1 MGKSYKK
8 EKINGF
14 PKEIYLDK
22 QKDIKVTINRD
33 ENLEIVY
40 EISISN
46 FKSQKLLKN
55 LAGLTQGEFDEKNGT
70 VKGIFQGSFDNK
82 NRYTLNIERFNSI
95 EIDLDDN
102 TIEMPRIPTVL
113 KTLMA
118 QKDDLVFDRVKLL
131 DNLQETKTDLHSHY
145 TAMLDPEKLIALGLK
160 HNVSYP
166 ISHIYALGLEIP
178 NEQRKQIET
187 QIGEIYGNEI
197 LEQIRN
203 NKGNWK
209 EIKDIFVDN
218 KIDIKSIPFK
228 DLIIGEPSEDK
239 SENFNKILRSCS
251 LPREAQNTFTDM
263 KDTYMNRAPFTN
275 AWGKKFDE
283 NLYSE
288 VLESSNLSSDVKE
301 IFERMCD
308 DRQHSDFKDNNLQ
321 EDMLLWIARDA
332 REEGIDY
339 IEMSHNALSNEKN
352 QRYLDTYNKIM
363 DKIEKETGTRLRM
376 LVGISRTTSYGKFK
390 ENFENVK
397 QSLSSKYVAGIDVLG
412 EETNATQRFEKILA
426 TMTKYALK
434 NDPDMVIRVHAGE
447 TDSYE
452 ANVSKA
458 IEIVYQEYLNKI
470 EMNPENAKD
479 IKKPNLR
486 IGHGLHGIAE
496 EMKPIDKNSN
506 MRRIIEGLSKFDFFK
521 NKDRLPEDMSLL
533 NFMAEMETIII
544 ERCMSSN
551 VLLTHENALG
561 KEPLKTYID
570 NGVKCVLGTDGYGV
584 YGTSSQEEVLFAT
597 TEGINE
603 DYIDM
608 ICETEREVIER
619 SKARE
624 KYIENR
630 NVDEVQE
637 DIGDILNGEVKNDIN
652 LEPHKARVDIFKE
665 FPKDD
670 TRTAVVVS
678 GGSFNKYDKE
688 EKYLHSEIDEQDEE
702 VLRNMIDILNPEEN
716 VFVIGGRL
724 EAQEKRLVELLN
736 EKNEEN
742 QKSGKPKFDVF
753 MATKSFVELSIE
765 NQAMVKQYG
774 IKIVESGQKE
784 EFETYKRLEKDIFL
798 NDERKADLL
807 VFDGYQQAQN
817 LLSVANRGEQN
828 RIFYGRENIN
838 ESLNSRRKILDGIET
853 LNSSKVDVNRFF
865 KNSIANK
872 NLVGK
877 NVTDDVDR
885 ETTER
890 IKGIDEKQVEGVSLD
905 D

>member
-1 MGKSYKK
+1 MGKAYTTEKVKK
-8 EKINGF
+8 FPIEK
-14 PKEIYLDK
+14 YLDK
-22 QKDIKVTINRD
+22 QKDIKIIINRN
-33 ENLEIVY
+33 ENADIECEISAPNIKSTKLLNNLQNLLHSNYDIDSNVLRGMLEEQYNEENIFDLEIDRFGIL
-40 EISISN
+40 ELDLDNNTISVPRIPVA
-46 FKSQKLLKN
+46 LKN
-55 LAGLTQGEFDEKNGT
+55 LMCQKEN
-70 VKGIFQGSFDNK
+70 
-82 NRYTLNIERFNSI
+82 
-95 EIDLDDN
+95 
-102 TIEMPRIPTVL
+102 L
-113 KTLMA
+113 KF
-118 QKDDLVFDRVKLL
+118 DDLSYIEKS
-131 DNLQETKTDLHSHY
+131 QSIKTDLHSHY

-166 ISHIYALGLEIP
+166 ISHIYALGLKIPDEKRQEI
-178 NEQRKQIET
+178 EA
-187 QIGEIYGNEI
+187 QIGELYGNEI

-203 NKGNWK
+203 NNGNWK
-209 EIKDIFVDN
+209 EIKDLFVDN
-218 KIDIKSIPFK
+218 EINIKPISFK

-251 LPREAQNTFTDM
+251 LPRGAQNTFTDM
-263 KDTYMNRAPFTN
+263 KDTYTNRAPFTN

-288 VLESSNLSSDVKE
+288 VLESNNLSNDVKE

-308 DRQHSDFKDNNLQ
+308 DRQHPDFKDNNLQ

-363 DKIEKETGTRLRM
+363 DKVEKETGTRLRM

-390 ENFENVK
+390 ENFENIK
-397 QSLSSKYVAGIDVLG
+397 QSLNSKYVAGIDVLG
-412 EETNATQRFEKILA
+412 EETNATKKFEKILA
-426 TMTKYALK
+426 TMTKYALNK
-434 NDPDMVIRVHAGE
+434 DPDMVIRVHAGE

-452 ANVSKA
+452 ANVLKA
-458 IEIVYQEYLNKI
+458 IEVVYQEYLNKL
-470 EMNPENAKD
+470 ETNPKNAKD
-479 IKKPNLR
+479 VKKPNLR

-506 MRRIIEGLSKFDFFK
+506 MRRIIEGLSKFGVFK
-521 NKDRLPEDMSLL
+521 NKDRLPENMSLL
-533 NFMAEMETIII
+533 DFMAEMETIII

-561 KEPLKTYID
+561 KEPLKTYMD
-570 NGVKCVLGTDGYGV
+570 NGVKCVLGTDGAGV

-624 KYIENR
+624 EYIENKS
-630 NVDEVQE
+630 VDEMQE
-637 DIGDILNGEVKNDIN
+637 DIENILKGEVKDSIN
-652 LEPHKARVDIFKE
+652 LEPHKAKVDIFKE

-688 EKYLHSEIDEQDEE
+688 DNYLHSQMNGQDEE
-702 VLRNMIDILNPEEN
+702 VLKNMIDVLNPEEN
-716 VFVIGGRL
+716 IFVIGGRL
-724 EAQEKRLVELLN
+724 EAQEKRLVELLS
-736 EKNEEN
+736 EKNQEN
-742 QKSGKPKFDVF
+742 ERNGKSKFEVF
-753 MATKSFVELSIE
+753 MATKSFVELSVE

-774 IKIVESGQKE
+774 IKVVESGQKE

-828 RIFYGRENIN
+828 RTFYGGENIN
-838 ESLNSRRKILDGIET
+838 EGLNSRRKILDGIET
-853 LNSSKVDVNRFF
+853 LSSSKVDTSRFF
-865 KNSIANK
+865 GNSINNK

-877 NVTDDVDR
+877 NVTDNVNK

-890 IKGIDEKQVEGVSLD
+890 INGIDEKQVEGVSLND
-905 D
+905 

>member
-1 MGKSYKK
+1 MQ
-8 EKINGF
+8 NG
-14 PKEIYLDK
+14 IDMY
-22 QKDIKVTINRD
+22 
-33 ENLEIVY
+33 NL
-40 EISISN
+40 N
-46 FKSQKLLKN
+46 FEVFGDLK
-55 LAGLTQGEFDEKNGT
+55 
-70 VKGIFQGSFDNK
+70 
-82 NRYTLNIERFNSI
+82 
-95 EIDLDDN
+95 IDLESE
-102 TIEMPRIPTVL
+102 IISMPRIPVAL
-113 KTLMA
+113 KTIMC
-118 QKDDLVFDRVKLL
+118 QKEDLKIGDMIYIEKAE
-131 DNLQETKTDLHSHY
+131 NIKTDLHSHY

-178 NEQRKQIET
+178 DEQREQIET
-187 QIGEIYGNEI
+187 QIGELYGNEI

-218 KIDIKSIPFK
+218 KINIKPMPFK
-228 DLIIGEPSEDK
+228 DLIIGEPSKDK
-239 SENFNKILRSCS
+239 SENFNKILLSCS

-263 KDTYMNRAPFTN
+263 KDTYTNRAPFTN

-283 NLYSE
+283 NLYNE
-288 VLESSNLSSDVKE
+288 ILESNNLSSDVKE
-301 IFERMCD
+301 IFKRMCD
-308 DRQHSDFKDNNLQ
+308 DRKHSDFKDNNLQ

-339 IEMSHNALSNEKN
+339 IEMSHNALSSEKN

-363 DKIEKETGTRLRM
+363 DKVEKETGTRLRM
-376 LVGISRTTSYGKFK
+376 LVGISRTTSYGKFR
-390 ENFENVK
+390 ENFQNIK
-397 QSLSSKYVAGIDVLG
+397 QSLNSKYVAGIDVLG

-458 IEIVYQEYLNKI
+458 IEIVYDQYLKKL
-470 EMNPENAKD
+470 ENTKAEDRPKV
-479 IKKPNLR
+479 KKPNLR
-486 IGHGLHGIAE
+486 IGHGLHGITE

-506 MRRIIEGLSKFDFFK
+506 MGKIIEGLSKFGVFK
-521 NKDRLPEDMSLL
+521 NKDRLPENMSLL

-551 VLLTHENALG
+551 VLLSHENALG

-624 KYIENR
+624 EYIENR
-630 NVDEVQE
+630 NVHEVQE
-637 DIGDILNGEVKNDIN
+637 DIEDILKGEVKESIN

-665 FPKDD
+665 FPRED

-688 EKYLHSEIDEQDEE
+688 GQYLHSQMDKQDEE
-702 VLRNMIDILNPEEN
+702 VLKNMIDVLNPEEN
-716 VFVIGGRL
+716 IFVIGDRL

-736 EKNEEN
+736 EKNQEN
-742 QKSGKPKFDVF
+742 EKSGKPKFDVF

-765 NQAMVKQYG
+765 NQAIVKQYG

-828 RIFYGRENIN
+828 RTFYGGENIN

-853 LNSSKVDVNRFF
+853 LSSSKVDANRFF
-865 KNSIANK
+865 RNSIANK

-877 NVTDDVDR
+877 NAIGNVDR

-890 IKGIDEKQVEGVSLD
+890 MNGIDEKQVEGVSLD

>member
-1 MGKSYKK
+1 MGKSYKR

-22 QKDIKVTINRD
+22 QKDIKVTISRD
-33 ENLEIVY
+33 ENSEIVY
-40 EISISN
+40 EISVPN
-46 FKSQKLLKN
+46 FKSEKILKN
-55 LAGLTQGEFDEKNGT
+55 LAGLTQGEYDEKTGI
-70 VKGIFQGSFDNK
+70 VKGKFNESFDNT
-82 NRYTLNIERFNSI
+82 NLYTLNIERFNSI
-95 EIDLDDN
+95 EIDLENN
-102 TIEMPRIPTVL
+102 TIEMPRIPVVL

-118 QKDDLVFDRVKLL
+118 QKNELVFDRVKFL
-131 DNLQETKTDLHSHY
+131 DNLNETKTDLHSHY

-160 HNVSYP
+160 HNINYP
-166 ISHIYALGLEIP
+166 VSHIYALGLKIP
-178 NEQRKQIET
+178 DEQREQIEAE
-187 QIGEIYGNEI
+187 IGKTYGSDI
-197 LEQIRN
+197 LEQIRSN
-203 NKGNWK
+203 NGNWK
-209 EIKDIFVDN
+209 VIKDIFVDN
-218 KIDIKSIPFK
+218 KINVKQVPFK

-239 SENFNKILRSCS
+239 SENFNKIMLSCS

-283 NLYSE
+283 NLYNE
-288 VLESSNLSSDVKE
+288 VLESSNISSDVKE

-308 DRQHSDFKDNNLQ
+308 DRQHPDFKDNNLQ

-352 QRYLDTYNKIM
+352 QRYLDTYDKIM
-363 DKIEKETGTRLRM
+363 DKVEQETGTRLRM
-376 LVGISRTTSYGKFK
+376 LVGVSRTTSYGKFK
-390 ENFENVK
+390 DNFEHVK
-397 QSLSSKYVAGIDVLG
+397 QSLNSKYVAGIDVLG

-452 ANVSKA
+452 ANVLKA
-458 IEIVYQEYLNKI
+458 VEIVYEQYLKELESTQEI
-470 EMNPENAKD
+470 SSV
-479 IKKPNLR
+479 KKPNLR

-496 EMKPIDKNSN
+496 EMKPIDKDSK
-506 MRRIIEGLSKFDFFK
+506 MGRIIERLSKFGVFK
-521 NKDRLPEDMSLL
+521 NNDKLPENMSLL
-533 NFMAEMETIII
+533 NFMAEMETVII
-544 ERCMSSN
+544 ERCLSSN

-624 KYIENR
+624 EYIENR
-630 NVDEVQE
+630 DINIDEIGIE
-637 DIGDILNGEVKNDIN
+637 DLLNNEVSSIN
-652 LEPHKARVDIFKE
+652 LEPHKAKVEVEKE
-665 FPKDD
+665 FPREDK
-670 TRTAVVVS
+670 RTAIVVS
-678 GGSFNKYDKE
+678 GGSFNKYDKNGN
-688 EKYLHSEIDEQDEE
+688 YLHSQMQEQDEE
-702 VLRNMIDILNPEEN
+702 LLKNLIDVLDPEEN

-724 EAQEKRLVELLN
+724 EAQERRLVELLGK
-736 EKNEEN
+736 KNEEN
-742 QKSGKPKFDVF
+742 ERNGKSKFEVV
-753 MATKSFVELSIE
+753 MATKSFLELSME
-765 NQAMVKQYG
+765 NQAIVKQYG
-774 IKIVESGQKE
+774 IKVVESGQKE
-784 EFETYKRLEKDIFL
+784 ELETYKRLEKDIFL
-798 NDERKADLL
+798 NDERKSDLL

-817 LLSVANRGEQN
+817 LLSVASRGQQN
-828 RIFYGRENIN
+828 RIFYGREKIN
-838 ESLNSRRKILDGIET
+838 EGLDDRRKILDGIEVPG
-853 LNSSKVDVNRFF
+853 SSKVDISRFF
-865 KNSIANK
+865 GNSIQNR

-877 NVTDDVDR
+877 NATDNVDK
-885 ETTER
+885 ETEER
-890 IKGIDEKQVEGVSLD
+890 LNGIDEKQVEGVSQR
-905 D
+905 